1 MLNLWALL
9 AAAGIGLIT
18 AVISAWIPA
27 RRAVRLSPI
36 EAIRQTQDVKI
47 RGREVKTSP
56 LTGKLFG
63 FSGMLA
69 AKNFKRDRS
78 SYRVHGMVGCSSV

>member
-1 MLNLWALL
+1 MLCAVGIPLGLLVGCLGIGVTLYCLRGSFGFLPGGESGGAVEMRFVLNLWALL

-36 EAIRQTQDVKI
+36 EPSARPRT
-47 RGREVKTSP
+47 
-56 LTGKLFG
+56 
-63 FSGMLA
+63 
-69 AKNFKRDRS
+69 
-78 SYRVHGMVGCSSV
+78 